1 MQDGKCVGK
10 RRQTRTLT
18 SSARWTL
25 PIDEKKSSTQA
36 IRFPRFPKRL
46 HSRSSEPAR
55 RLIISISSGTEKKN
69 YMTLGFPLFSWRW
82 FDKSQY
88 KFEEPRLQRQPSILA
103 GVAGCPVWGGRGRG
117 CSLRLPWV
125 LKAFVA
131 KRISF
136 PFPFERLLCYPKGI
150 KEFRSELTFFIYS
163 TIFIQEP
170 ISSWLIWIP
179 HKLFNQ
185 QTDQI
190 ASELIHAGKGKR
202 NKTW

>member
-103 GVAGCPVWGGRGRG
+103 GVSGCPVWGGRGRG

-131 KRISF
+131 KRILCAF
-136 PFPFERLLCYPKGI
+136 PFPFSFEKLSCYTKGI
-150 KEFRSELTFFIYS
+150 KEFRSGWHSL
-163 TIFIQEP
+163 FIQLYLSRSPYPPDLSEFH
-170 ISSWLIWIP
+170 ISCLIS
-179 HKLFNQ
+179 K
-185 QTDQI
+185 QT
-190 ASELIHAGKGKR
+190 K
-202 NKTW
+202 

>member
-103 GVAGCPVWGGRGRG
+103 GVSGCPLWGGRGRG
-117 CSLRLPWV
+117 VLLAASMSFKSICCKEDFVRVPLPLPLWKTIM
-125 LKAFVA
+125 LH
-131 KRISF
+131 KRHQGVS
-136 PFPFERLLCYPKGI
+136 
-150 KEFRSELTFFIYS
+150 
-163 TIFIQEP
+163 
-170 ISSWLIWIP
+170 
-179 HKLFNQ
+179 
-185 QTDQI
+185 
-190 ASELIHAGKGKR
+190 
-202 NKTW
+202 

>member
-46 HSRSSEPAR
+46 HSRSGEPAR

-103 GVAGCPVWGGRGRG
+103 GVSGCPVWGGRGRG

-131 KRISF
+131 KRISCAF
-136 PFPFERLLCYPKGI
+136 PFPSPLKDYYVTQKAS
-150 KEFRSELTFFIYS
+150 RSFVASWHSL
-163 TIFIQEP
+163 FIQLYLSRSP
-170 ISSWLIWIP
+170 YPPDL
-179 HKLFNQ
+179 
-185 QTDQI
+185 
-190 ASELIHAGKGKR
+190 
-202 NKTW
+202 